1 GSMFCSQLARTALG
15 KGGTATL
22 PHSLTLPRIH
32 PDDSCFSC
40 AEVPTAPLP
49 PAGQQTGRDLG
60 LESFATLSHGT
71 MLHNPH
77 CYCKTEAYPRRCQRR
92 VARRKNG
99 SHRRTKSVK
108 LLAKAHQKV
117 RRQRQEVHHK
127 AALSLV
133 RQYDTVYVEDLR
145 LRNMVKNPQL

>member
-1 GSMFCSQLARTALG
+1 AARLGPVSDGAGGHPRRTASPLDAGVRGSMFCSQLARTALG

-99 SHRRTKSVK
+99 SH
-108 LLAKAHQKV
+108 
-117 RRQRQEVHHK
+117 
-127 AALSLV
+127 
-133 RQYDTVYVEDLR
+133 
-145 LRNMVKNPQL
+145 